1 MIKSDPIFVIY
12 RILKKKK
19 NGSLRSHENLRKGH
33 GFWRLAKTA
42 QTFLLLKISSSAV
55 KISSKAAAQGVLK
68 NKLF

>member
-12 RILKKKK
+12 RILKKK
-19 NGSLRSHENLRKGH
+19 NGSLRSHENLRKGN